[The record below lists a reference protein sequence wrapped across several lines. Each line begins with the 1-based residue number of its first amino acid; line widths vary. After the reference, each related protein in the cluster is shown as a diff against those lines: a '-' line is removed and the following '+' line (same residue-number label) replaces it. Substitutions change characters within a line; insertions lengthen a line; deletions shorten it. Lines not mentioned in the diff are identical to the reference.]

1 MQLRTAF
8 LAADKDHGGALDL
21 DEFTLAFGKVLGKG
35 LNKKQ
40 LNQLFMRIDA
50 DSNGD
55 VDWNEFMNYMLIEN
69 NTLSSMKKTFNEYVK
84 SDLDDLSPLFTKQGH
99 AKNITCMITLKPED
113 LSDISLKRE

>member
-8 LAADKDHGGALDL
+8 LAADKDSGGALDL
-21 DEFTLAFGKVLGKG
+21 DEFIEAFGKVLGQG

-55 VDWNEFMNYMLIEN
+55 VGKWGIECLGVDNEI
-69 NTLSSMKKTFNEYVK
+69 
-84 SDLDDLSPLFTKQGH
+84 LF
-99 AKNITCMITLKPED
+99 LLVRLE
-113 LSDISLKRE
+113 